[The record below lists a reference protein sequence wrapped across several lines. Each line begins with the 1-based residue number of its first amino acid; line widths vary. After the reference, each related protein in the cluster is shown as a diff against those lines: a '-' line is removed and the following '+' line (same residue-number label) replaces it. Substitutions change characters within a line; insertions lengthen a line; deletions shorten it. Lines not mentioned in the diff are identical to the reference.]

1 MAEQEAVNFKV
12 VGSTPTRGAPHLI
25 FLISSYL
32 LILLYLQHPN
42 FIPGLGFSMC
52 CSSIIKYMT
61 TFLLHGGETSRDN
74 SQNDYFFKQFT
85 ALVNKNSVKILLCY
99 LSQEK
104 AKWDK
109 LIQRDKPKI
118 NNKTNKKVS
127 FDIAESA
134 EDLLSKIE
142 ENDVLY
148 VAGGQP
154 DLLEPY
160 FNQLKGLREKLED
173 KVYIGSSMGTYM
185 VSESYFTIQDEIT
198 HHGMGIL
205 PIQTICH
212 WDQIEDREHKLS
224 LLKEN
229 SKSMVLVLNECQS
242 VEIYQ

>member
-1 MAEQEAVNFKV
+1 
-12 VGSTPTRGAPHLI
+12 
-25 FLISSYL
+25 
-32 LILLYLQHPN
+32 
-42 FIPGLGFSMC
+42 
-52 CSSIIKYMT
+52 MT
-61 TFLLHGGETSRDN
+61 TYLLHGGETSRDN
-74 SQNDYFFKQFT
+74 SQNDYFFKHFT

-109 LIQRDKPKI
+109 SIQRDKPKI
-118 NNKTNKKVS
+118 TNKTNKKVS

-160 FNQLKGLREKLED
+160 YTQLKGLREKLKD

-185 VSESYFTIQDEIT
+185 VSENYFTMQYQTIHQ
-198 HHGMGIL
+198 GMGIL

-229 SKSMVLVLNECQS
+229 SKSMVLVLNECQT